1 MLEAYDRQLVV
12 GPLGVKLRK
21 EGDTLLNAMYFRK
34 RQMLISAIGPIE
46 TACLCG
52 TFPRRTSADRGPSP
66 TVCFEKYAEI
76 YTHRGCRRLS
86 PRWDAEIEVLMST
99 FESCHL
105 PLCPNLT
112 NELRAAH

>member
-76 YTHRGCRRLS
+76 YTHRGCRRTLGCGNRS
-86 PRWDAEIEVLMST
+86 PDVNIRIVSST
-99 FESCHL
+99 PVPESYK
-105 PLCPNLT
+105 
-112 NELRAAH
+112 